1 MKWKGNNSS
10 RASLQQWH
18 RRVGMT
24 GAVFFVF
31 LITTGLLLNHTGA
44 LGLGKRFVETPWL
57 LDLYRISAP
66 EPPVAFSAGDH
77 FVSSLGDRLY
87 LDTKE
92 LAERAERLIGGLKI
106 GDTLLIAIPGKLLI
120 VSPTGELIERIGS
133 ADGVPA
139 GMKRIGLTPSGQL
152 VIRAAHGDYL
162 ADLEK
167 LDWRKSTTADVDWA
181 TSLPLP
187 PELEEKLMQAY
198 RGSGLPL
205 ERVILDL
212 HSGRIVGQWG
222 VYVVNGAALL
232 FLALVITGLWMWV
245 KQRNNNLR

>member
-1 MKWKGNNSS
+1 MAGDNSS
-10 RASLQQWH
+10 RAPLQQWH

-24 GAVFFVF
+24 GAVFFIF

-44 LGLGKRFVETPWL
+44 LGLGKRYVETQWL
-57 LDLYRISAP
+57 LDLYHISAP
-66 EPPVAFSAGDH
+66 KAPVAFSAGEH
-77 FVSSLGDRLY
+77 FVTRLGDRLY

-92 LAERAERLIGGLKI
+92 LPERAERLIGGLKL
-106 GDTLLIAIPGKLLI
+106 GDTLLIAVPGKLLV
-120 VSPTGELIERIGS
+120 VSPRGELIERIDG

-139 GMKRIGLTPSGQL
+139 GMKRIGLTASGQL

-167 LDWRKSTTADVDWA
+167 FDWRKSTTADVGWA
-181 TSLPLP
+181 TPVTLS
-187 PELEEKLMQAY
+187 PELHQQLVQAY
-198 RGSGLPL
+198 RGGGLPL

-222 VYVVNGAALL
+222 VYVVDGAALL
-232 FLALVITGLWMWV
+232 FLALVITGLWMWI
-245 KQRNNNLR
+245 KQRR

>member
-1 MKWKGNNSS
+1 M
-10 RASLQQWH
+10 QQWH

-24 GAVFFVF
+24 GAVFFIF

-44 LGLGKRFVETPWL
+44 LGLGKRFVETQWL
-57 LDLYRISAP
+57 LDLYHISAP
-66 EPPVAFSAGDH
+66 EPPVAFSAGER
-77 FVSSLGDRLY
+77 FVSHLGDRLY
-87 LDTKE
+87 IDTRE
-92 LAERAERLIGGLKI
+92 LPERAKRLIGGLKLD
-106 GDTLLIAIPGKLLI
+106 DTLLVAVPGKLLV
-120 VSPTGELIERIGS
+120 VSPQGELIERIDS

-139 GMKRIGLTPSGQL
+139 GMKRIGLTDSGQL

-162 ADLEK
+162 VDVEK
-167 LDWRKSTTADVDWA
+167 LDWRKTTTADVSWA
-181 TSLPLP
+181 APLALP

-222 VYVVNGAALL
+222 VYVVDGAALL

-245 KQRNNNLR
+245 KQRV

>member
-1 MKWKGNNSS
+1 M
-10 RASLQQWH
+10 QQWH

-44 LGLGKRFVETPWL
+44 LGLGKRLIQTPWL
-57 LDLYRISAP
+57 LDLYHISAP
-66 EPPVAFSAGDH
+66 EPPVAFSAGEH
-77 FVSSLGDRLY
+77 FVSRLGDRLY

-92 LAERAERLIGGLKI
+92 LPERGEHLIGGLKL
-106 GDTLLIAIPGKLLI
+106 GDTLLIAIPGKLLVI
-120 VSPTGELIERIGS
+120 SPTGELIERIDS

-139 GMKRIGLTPSGQL
+139 GMKRIGITASGQL

-162 ADLEK
+162 PDLEK
-167 LDWRKSTTADVDWA
+167 LDWRKSATANVDWA
-181 TSLPLP
+181 TPVTLP

-222 VYVVNGAALL
+222 VYVVDGAALL
-232 FLALVITGLWMWV
+232 FLALVITGLWMWA
-245 KQRNNNLR
+245 KQRV

>member
-1 MKWKGNNSS
+1 
-10 RASLQQWH
+10 
-18 RRVGMT
+18 MT
-24 GAVFFVF
+24 GAVFFIF
-31 LITTGLLLNHTGA
+31 LITTGLMLNHTGA
-44 LGLGKRFVETPWL
+44 LGLGKRYVETQWL
-57 LDLYRISAP
+57 LDLYHIAAP
-66 EPPVAFSAGDH
+66 EPPVAFSAGEH
-77 FVSSLGDRLY
+77 FVSRLGDRLY

-92 LAERAERLIGGLKI
+92 LPERAERLIGGLKV
-106 GDTLLIAIPGKLLI
+106 GDTLLIAIPGKLLV
-120 VSPTGELIERIGS
+120 VSPMGELIERIET

-139 GMKRIGLTPSGQL
+139 GMKQIGVTPSGQL

-167 LDWRKSTTADVDWA
+167 LDWRKSTGAEVSWA
-181 TSLPLP
+181 TPVTLP
-187 PELEEKLMQAY
+187 PEEEEKLMQAY

-222 VYVVNGAALL
+222 IYVVDGAALL

-245 KQRNNNLR
+245 RQR

>member
-1 MKWKGNNSS
+1 M
-10 RASLQQWH
+10 QQWH

-24 GAVFFVF
+24 GAVFFIF

-57 LDLYRISAP
+57 LDLYHISAP
-66 EPPVAFSAGDH
+66 EPPVAFSAGEH
-77 FVSSLGDRLY
+77 FVSRLGNRLY

-92 LAERAERLIGGLKI
+92 LPQRAQQLIGGLKLD
-106 GDTLLIAIPGKLLI
+106 DTLVIAIPGKLLV
-120 VSPTGELIERIGS
+120 VSPTGELIERIES
-133 ADGVPA
+133 AEGVPA
-139 GMKRIGLTPSGQL
+139 GMNRIGLTVSGQL

-162 ADLEK
+162 PDLEK
-167 LDWRKSTTADVDWA
+167 LDWRKSATADVGWA
-181 TSLPLP
+181 TPVTLP
-187 PELEEKLMQAY
+187 PELEKKLLQAY

-222 VYVVNGAALL
+222 VYVVDGAALL

>member
-1 MKWKGNNSS
+1 M
-10 RASLQQWH
+10 QQWH

-66 EPPVAFSAGDH
+66 APPVAFSAGEH
-77 FVSSLGDRLY
+77 FVSRLGDRLY

-92 LAERAERLIGGLKI
+92 LPERAEHLIGGLKL
-106 GDTLLIAIPGKLLI
+106 GDTLLIAVPGKLLV
-120 VSPTGELIERIGS
+120 VSPQGELIERIDG

-139 GMKRIGLTPSGQL
+139 GMNRIGLTASGQL

-167 LDWRKSTTADVDWA
+167 LDWRKSTTADVGWA
-181 TSLPLP
+181 TPVTLS
-187 PELEEKLMQAY
+187 PELHQRLVQAY
-198 RGSGLPL
+198 RGGGLPL

-222 VYVVNGAALL
+222 VYVVDGAALL
-232 FLALVITGLWMWV
+232 FLALVITGLWMWM
-245 KQRNNNLR
+245 KQRV

>member
-1 MKWKGNNSS
+1 
-10 RASLQQWH
+10 
-18 RRVGMT
+18 MT
-24 GAVFFVF
+24 GAVFFIF

-44 LGLGKRFVETPWL
+44 LGLGKRFVETRWL
-57 LDLYRISAP
+57 LDLYHISAP
-66 EPPVAFSAGDH
+66 EPPVAFSAGER
-77 FVSSLGDRLY
+77 FVSRLGDRLY
-87 LDTKE
+87 IDTRE
-92 LAERAERLIGGLKI
+92 LPERAKRLIGGLKLD
-106 GDTLLIAIPGKLLI
+106 DTLLVAVPGKLL
-120 VSPTGELIERIGS
+120 VVGQTGELIERIDS

-139 GMKRIGLTPSGQL
+139 GMKRIGLAASGQP

-167 LDWRKSTTADVDWA
+167 LDWRKTTTADVSWA
-181 TSLPLP
+181 EPLALP

-222 VYVVNGAALL
+222 VYVVDGAALL

-245 KQRNNNLR
+245 KQRR

>member
-1 MKWKGNNSS
+1 M
-10 RASLQQWH
+10 QQWH

-31 LITTGLLLNHTGA
+31 LITTGLMLNHTGA
-44 LGLGKRFVETPWL
+44 LGLGKRYVETQWL
-57 LDLYRISAP
+57 LDLYHISAP
-66 EPPVAFSAGDH
+66 EPPVAFSAGEH
-77 FVSSLGDRLY
+77 FVSRLGDRLY

-92 LAERAERLIGGLKI
+92 LPERAERLIGGLKV
-106 GDTLLIAIPGKLLI
+106 GDTLLIAIPGKLLV
-120 VSPTGELIERIGS
+120 VSPTAELIERIDS

-139 GMKRIGLTPSGQL
+139 GMKRIGLTASGQL

-167 LDWRKSTTADVDWA
+167 LDWRKTKTADVGWA
-181 TSLPLP
+181 TPVTLP

-198 RGSGLPL
+198 RGGGLPL

-222 VYVVNGAALL
+222 VYVVDGAALL
-232 FLALVITGLWMWV
+232 FLALVITGLWMWM
-245 KQRNNNLR
+245 KQRV